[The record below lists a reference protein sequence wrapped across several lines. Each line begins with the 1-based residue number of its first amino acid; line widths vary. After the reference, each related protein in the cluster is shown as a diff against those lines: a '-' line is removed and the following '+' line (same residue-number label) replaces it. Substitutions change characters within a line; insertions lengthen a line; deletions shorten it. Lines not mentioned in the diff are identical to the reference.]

1 MPVAERVPETM
12 KRIATMNDGTRQLL
26 EWGGSIVGAGVLA
39 VVLLET
45 LLGGFGP
52 TGAST
57 NTGWFALIVALMCLP
72 FGSLLLTL
80 GIAKWLRNRRI
91 KRSIGRSGTPRG

>member
-1 MPVAERVPETM
+1 MAVTERIPESA
-12 KRIATMNDGTRQLL
+12 KRIASPNDGTRQLIQ
-26 EWGGSIVGAGVLA
+26 WGSSMVGAGVLA
-39 VVLLET
+39 AILLQT

-72 FGSLLLTL
+72 FGGLLLTL
-80 GIAKWLRNRRI
+80 GIAKWLRNRSHR
-91 KRSIGRSGTPRG
+91 RSSTHRD